1 MITELKLE
9 IDKLNGKIK
18 SPAST
23 FRPTD
28 KEAEATKMVLEDFS
42 LASEIRNKSYAEFN
56 NKSLLERINEDQKA
70 FNSYQDSNS
79 DDSEFGWKSN
89 AIRPITRNKI
99 ISIAAHI
106 TGSIIYPQVFAQNEN
121 DEEDKN
127 AAEVMRDLMEW
138 TYDQSNYDK
147 TFVYA
152 VISACVNPAV
162 IIEDCYL
169 ENYRTIKEIIS
180 KEKWVSKNVLDEEYS
195 GFKNPIVP
203 IDEIFIAD
211 IHEPN
216 IQRQPFIIRRKAIT
230 YSSAL
235 AQYRDNKNFE
245 YVKPGIQSLFDEN
258 TGTFYEVQD
267 DTLDGRLVEEVIY
280 YNRTLDLRLVF
291 LNGII
296 ITDAEQP
303 NPREDKKYPF
313 VKFGYE
319 PINDRFFYYKSLS
332 FKLAPDQAV
341 IDRLYQMVIDGTFL
355 QLMPPSV
362 VYGNEEINS
371 SIVTPGKITRFTE
384 PETKFEKID
393 AGTNLNA
400 GFNTIQIVEKSL
412 AESSMDV
419 LQQGMSIRGSQTAF
433 EIGKLEENARIML
446 GLFGKMIGFAVEE
459 LGILRS
465 NLILQYL
472 TVGEVDQI
480 TGSSGKL
487 KFKKFILNNKNVG
500 GKSKTRKIEFDTEL
514 PDEMT
519 QDEALNKSYSVL
531 NEEGGI
537 DSDKEIVKVNPT
549 LFRKSKFLFRVYPEM
564 VVPPSDRVKKAFN
577 LEEYDRAIKNPL
589 ANQEALYKDLLL
601 GSYDTTKD
609 NVDKYVMK
617 PEVQQGVGQQLGLV
631 DQLTGGIK
639 KAPQS
644 TSPVSELLEAENR
657 IA

>member
-28 KEAEATKMVLEDFS
+28 KEAEATKMVVEDFS
-42 LASEIRNKSYAEFN
+42 LASEIRNKAYAEFN

-70 FNSYQDSNS
+70 FNSYQESDST
-79 DDSEFGWKSN
+79 DPEFGWKSN

-121 DEEDKN
+121 DEEDRD
-127 AAEVMRDLMEW
+127 AAQVMRDLMEW
-138 TYDQSNYDK
+138 SYDQSEYDK

-169 ENYRTIKEIIS
+169 ENYRTIKEIVG

-211 IHEPN
+211 IYEPS
-216 IQRQPFIIRRKAIT
+216 IQKQPFIIRRKAIT

-235 AQYRDNKNFE
+235 AQYKDNKNFE

-267 DTLDGRLVEEVIY
+267 DTLEGRLVEEVIY

-296 ITDAEQP
+296 VTDAEQP

-319 PINDRFFYYKSLS
+319 PINDRFFYYKSLA
-332 FKLAPDQAV
+332 FKLSPDQDV

-362 VYGNEEINS
+362 VYGNEEVNS

-419 LQQGMSIRGSQTAF
+419 LQQGMSIKGSQTAF
-433 EIGKLEENARIML
+433 EISKLEENARIML
-446 GLFGKMIGFAVEE
+446 GLFGKMIGFAIEE
-459 LGILRS
+459 LGKLRS
-465 NLILQYL
+465 NSILQYM
-472 TVGEVDQI
+472 TVGEIDEVA
-480 TGSSGKL
+480 GNAGKL
-487 KFKKFILNNKNVG
+487 RFKKFILNNKNIE
-500 GKSKTRKIEFDTEL
+500 GKSKTKKIEFDMNM
-514 PDEMT
+514 PDKMT
-519 QDEALNKSYSVL
+519 QEEALDRSYGVL
-531 NEEGGI
+531 DEEGGLDADTKI
-537 DSDKEIVKVNPT
+537 YKVNPT

-564 VVPPSDRVKKAFN
+564 IVPPSDRVKKAFN
-577 LEEYDRAIKNPL
+577 LEEYDRAIQNPL

-601 GSYDTTKD
+601 GSYDTTRD
-609 NVDKYVMK
+609 NIDKYVKK
-617 PEVQQGVGQQLGLV
+617 PEEMQPANQQSGLV

-639 KAPQS
+639 KQS
-644 TSPVSELLEAENR
+644 VSPVSELLEAENK

>member
-28 KEAEATKMVLEDFS
+28 KEAEVTKMVVEDFS
-42 LASEIRNKSYAEFN
+42 LANEIRNKSYAEFN

-70 FNSYQDSNS
+70 FNSYQESGS
-79 DDSEFGWKSN
+79 DDPEFGWKSN
-89 AIRPITRNKI
+89 AIRPITRNKV

-121 DEEDKN
+121 DEEDRD
-127 AAEVMRDLMEW
+127 AAQVMRDLMEW
-138 TYDQSNYDK
+138 TYDQSEYDK

-169 ENYRTIKEIIS
+169 ENYRTIKEITG

-211 IHEPN
+211 IYEPS
-216 IQRQPFIIRRKAIT
+216 IQRQPFIIRRRAIT

-235 AQYRDNKNFE
+235 AQYRENKNFE
-245 YVKPGIQSLFDEN
+245 YVKPGVQSLFDEN

-267 DTLDGRLVEEVIY
+267 DTLEGRLVEEVIY

-319 PINDRFFYYKSLS
+319 PINDRFFYYKSLA
-332 FKLAPDQAV
+332 FKLSPDQDV

-362 VYGNEEINS
+362 VYGNEEVNS

-419 LQQGMSIRGSQTAF
+419 LQQGMSIKGSQTAF
-433 EIGKLEENARIML
+433 EISKLEENARIML
-446 GLFGKMIGFAVEE
+446 GLFGKMIGFAIEE
-459 LGILRS
+459 LGKLRS
-465 NLILQYL
+465 NSILQYM
-472 TVGEVDQI
+472 TVGEIDEVA
-480 TGSSGKL
+480 GNAGKL
-487 KFKKFILNNKNVG
+487 RFKKFILNNKNIE
-500 GKSKTRKIEFDTEL
+500 GKSKTKKIEFDMNM
-514 PDEMT
+514 PDKMT
-519 QDEALNKSYSVL
+519 QEEALDRSYGVL
-531 NEEGGI
+531 DEEGGLDADTKI
-537 DSDKEIVKVNPT
+537 YKVNPT

-564 VVPPSDRVKKAFN
+564 IVPPSDRVKKAFN
-577 LEEYDRAIKNPL
+577 LEEYDRAIQNPL

-601 GSYDTTKD
+601 GSYDTTRD
-609 NVDKYVMK
+609 NIDKYVKK
-617 PEVQQGVGQQLGLV
+617 PEEMQPANQQSGLV

-639 KAPQS
+639 KQS
-644 TSPVSELLEAENR
+644 VSPVSELLEAENK

>member
-1 MITELKLE
+1 MITDLKLE
-9 IDKLNGKIK
+9 VYEGKIK

-23 FRPTD
+23 FKPTD
-28 KEAEATKMVLEDFS
+28 KEAEVTKMVIEDFS
-42 LASEIRNKSYAEFN
+42 LANEIRNKPYSEFN

-70 FNSYQDSNS
+70 FNSYQEAGS
-79 DDSEFGWKSN
+79 DDPEFGWKSN

-106 TGSIIYPQVFAQNEN
+106 TGSIIYPQVYAQNDN
-121 DEEDKN
+121 DEEDKD

-138 TYDQSNYDK
+138 TYDQSEYDK

-169 ENYRTIKEIIS
+169 ENYRTIKEITS

-211 IHEPN
+211 VYEPN
-216 IQRQPFIIRRKAIT
+216 IQRQPFIVRRKAIT

-235 AQYRDNKNFE
+235 AQYREHKNFE
-245 YVKPGIQSLFDEN
+245 YIKPGIQSLFDEN
-258 TGTFYEVQD
+258 SGTFYEVQD
-267 DTLDGRLVEEVIY
+267 DSLEGRLVEEVKY
-280 YNRTLDLRLVF
+280 YNRALDLELVF
-291 LNGII
+291 LNGVIV
-296 ITDAEQP
+296 TDPEQP

-319 PINDRFFYYKSLS
+319 PINDRFFYYKSLA
-332 FKLAPDQAV
+332 FKLGPDQDV
-341 IDRLYQMVIDGTFL
+341 INNLYQMVIDGTFL

-362 VYGNEEINS
+362 VYGSEEVNS

-393 AGTNLNA
+393 AGTNLSA

-412 AESSMDV
+412 SESSMDV
-419 LQQGMSIRGSQTAF
+419 LQQGMSIKGSQTAF
-433 EIGKLEENARIML
+433 EISKLEENARIML
-446 GLFGKMIGFAVEE
+446 GLFGKMIGFAIQE
-459 LGILRS
+459 LGELRS
-465 NLILQYL
+465 SLILQHL
-472 TVGEVDQI
+472 TVGEVNDI
-480 TGSSGKL
+480 TSGSGKM
-487 KFKKFILNNKNVG
+487 KFKSFILNNKNVE
-500 GKSKTRKIEFDTEL
+500 GKSKTKKIQFDMDL
-514 PDEMT
+514 PDTMT
-519 QDEALNKSYSVL
+519 EDEALNKSYGIL
-531 NEEGGI
+531 EEEGGL
-537 DSDKEIVKVNPT
+537 DSDKQIFKVNPT
-549 LFRKSKFLFRVYPEM
+549 LFRKAKFLFRVTPEM
-564 VVPPSDRVKKAFN
+564 IVPPSDRVKKAFN
-577 LEEYDRAIKNPL
+577 LEAYDRAIQNPL

-601 GSYDTTKD
+601 GSYDSTRD
-609 NVDKYVMK
+609 DVDKYVKK
-617 PEVQQGVGQQLGLV
+617 PEEMQQGMQQPGLA

-644 TSPVSELLEAENR
+644 ASPISELLSAENK
-657 IA
+657 I